1 MEGFGDSDPTRTSQS
16 RLHRGHPNPADV
28 WRFRSDPS
36 PTSQIMIELV
46 IQGLLCLTV
55 CMSIQ
60 MLRYILINKYI
71 NIYIYAI
78 VYTLMQSHGKS
89 TMVYQY
95 MYMYTCLG
103 TVIIIYIYIHTQYY
117 SIYNY
122 INLSGY
128 LHVIDKPPCLPRWFS
143 GPAPRLVEFDRLCRD
158 QRHGPRCKGRLHHGG
173 DESHAMNG

>member
-71 NIYIYAI
+71 YICHCLYPNAI
-78 VYTLMQSHGKS
+78 PWKINNGISIHVY
-89 TMVYQY
+89 VYMSRY
-95 MYMYTCLG
+95 SYN
-103 TVIIIYIYIHTQYY
+103 YIYIHTQYY